1 MPTTLSARPSAFAED
16 ARTILS
22 SDDEPPQLCRTES
35 RCLSLSP
42 DPCSDS
48 RAYEPEV
55 RAESR
60 PYDSTQ
66 EMRAMI
72 LSALPLPPLPVV
84 VQRIEDDGRIA
95 SELVQT
101 SHDVLSN
108 LLLHACARNDQ
119 GQNAERKKRQHE
131 VLRLLVASMYNKGEW
146 QPIPDLYHT
155 YCRHTLLHILTYL
168 PPEAPPP
175 GIRFMP
181 LDSVCKGDPTHR
193 RMCDYMAGQALLLGE
208 PNGRASQDWL
218 CREYADMLAMARG
231 RLLHERDGCGDPDV
245 EEDDILGGDGA

>member
-1 MPTTLSARPSAFAED
+1 MSRTLSAAPAAFAED
-16 ARTILS
+16 ARTIPAS
-22 SDDEPPQLCRTES
+22 EDEPPQLCRTES
-35 RCLSLSP
+35 RLCS

-48 RAYEPEV
+48 RAYEPKFRV
-55 RAESR
+55 ESR

-72 LSALPLPPLPVV
+72 LAALPLPPLPVA
-84 VQRIEDDGRIA
+84 VQRLEDDGRIA

-108 LLLHACARNDQ
+108 LLLHACAKNDQ
-119 GQNAERKKRQHE
+119 GQNAERKRRQQE
-131 VLRLLVASMYNKGEW
+131 VLRLLMASMYNKGEL
-146 QPIPDLYHT
+146 QPIPELYNT

-168 PPEAPPP
+168 PPEAPVPS
-175 GIRFMP
+175 IRFMP

-193 RMCDYMAGQALLLGE
+193 RMCDYMAGQAIILEE
-208 PNGRASQDWL
+208 PNGHSSQDWL

-231 RLLHERDGCGDPDV
+231 RLLQDREAGRDQED
-245 EEDDILGGDGA
+245 EEV